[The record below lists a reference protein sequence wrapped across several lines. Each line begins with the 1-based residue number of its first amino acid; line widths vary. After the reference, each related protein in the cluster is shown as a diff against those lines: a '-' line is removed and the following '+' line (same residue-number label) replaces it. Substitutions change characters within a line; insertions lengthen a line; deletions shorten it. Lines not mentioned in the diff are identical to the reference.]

1 MLNEK
6 KSGRDLRR
14 EIKKKK
20 KHRRHFFV
28 GRTERKFCSGG
39 DKMRN
44 ASGHQFKVSLGK

>member
-14 EIKKKK
+14 EIKKK

>member
-20 KHRRHFFV
+20 HRRHFFV
-28 GRTERKFCSGG
+28 GRTERKF
-39 DKMRN
+39 
-44 ASGHQFKVSLGK
+44 